1 MDADVPRWVRTDP
14 TRLKQ
19 ILFNL
24 LSNGVKFT
32 PAGHVH
38 LKVESGIG
46 ANAGRVVFSVID
58 TGIGMD
64 DATLARV
71 FQRFVQADDTTSRSH
86 GGTGLGL
93 EISRS
98 LARLMGGDIIVQSRL
113 RVGSCFMLVLPLPK
127 IGPPAPGATPG
138 GGGPDGEGRMLK
150 VLVAEDHPVNRLYL
164 EAVLDKL
171 GHQAVFAENGEEAV
185 RAAQKEDFDVVLMD
199 LHMPVMDGFAA
210 ARAIRALPLPRG
222 AMPIVALTAD
232 AFQDSQDQARLA
244 GMDEMIT
251 KPAHLPQLRELLARY
266 GGGAPVVPPP
276 AMAPTP
282 DGGADIVDRAT
293 VAQFQASLSPQKY
306 AALLASF
313 FESHAGTLDRLRTM
327 AATGD
332 RAGVWGQAHALKG
345 AALSLGLRTVVQHA
359 ELLKQAA
366 GDSAQPDLAVK
377 LDTLE
382 RHLMITRDLCQ
393 SLGWLSAAP
402 GRTVS

>member
-1 MDADVPRWVRTDP
+1 
-14 TRLKQ
+14 
-19 ILFNL
+19 
-24 LSNGVKFT
+24 
-32 PAGHVH
+32 
-38 LKVESGIG
+38 
-46 ANAGRVVFSVID
+46 
-58 TGIGMD
+58 
-64 DATLARV
+64 
-71 FQRFVQADDTTSRSH
+71 
-86 GGTGLGL
+86 
-93 EISRS
+93 
-98 LARLMGGDIIVQSRL
+98 
-113 RVGSCFMLVLPLPK
+113 
-127 IGPPAPGATPG
+127 
-138 GGGPDGEGRMLK
+138 MLK

-232 AFQDSQDQARLA
+232 AFQDSQDHARQA

-251 KPAHLPQLRELLARY
+251 KPAHMPQLRELLARY
-266 GGGAPVVPPP
+266 GGGPISAAPLATP
-276 AMAPTP
+276 PTP
-282 DGGADIVDRAT
+282 EAGTDIVDRAT

-313 FESHAGTLDRLRTM
+313 FESHAGTLDRLRAM
-327 AATGD
+327 AADGD
-332 RAGVWGQAHALKG
+332 RSGVWGQAHALKG

-359 ELLKQAA
+359 EQLKQAA
-366 GDSAQPDLAVK
+366 GDGAHPDLTPA
-377 LDTLE
+377 LSSLE

-393 SLGWLSAAP
+393 SLGWLQAAAP